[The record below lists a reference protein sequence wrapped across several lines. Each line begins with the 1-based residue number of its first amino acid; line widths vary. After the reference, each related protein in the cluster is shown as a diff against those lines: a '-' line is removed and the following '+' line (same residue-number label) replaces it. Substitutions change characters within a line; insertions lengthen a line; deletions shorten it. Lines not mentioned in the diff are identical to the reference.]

1 MLLHE
6 DAKQSLR
13 EELLAEHE
21 QKIYELSVDH
31 DGVLRNFKYVLVIHL
46 H

>member
-6 DAKQSLR
+6 DAKRAIR

-21 QKIYELSVDH
+21 QKVYELSVDH
-31 DGVLRNFKYVLVIHL
+31 DGVVQNLK
-46 H
+46 